1 MLDTNTC
8 IYAMKR
14 LEGFQARLPLR
25 DCGISIVVLGE
36 LEWGACLSDR
46 RKESLAAVRDFVGAV
61 QLDDLDAEV
70 ARQYGQLRAYLR
82 SIGQPI
88 GPNDLW
94 IAAHAL
100 ARDVPLV
107 THNLGEFQRV
117 PSLSVETWM
126 AAQERRRLD
135 EPAT

>member
-14 LEGFQARLPLR
+14 VEGFKERLPLHN
-25 DCGISIVVLGE
+25 CGVSIIVLGE
-36 LEWGACLSDR
+36 LEWGAWLSDR
-46 RKESLAAVRDFVGAV
+46 MDQSLAAVRDFVGAV
-61 QLDDLDAEV
+61 QVVDLDADV
-70 ARQYGQLRAYLR
+70 AREYGQLRAHLR

-100 ARDVPLV
+100 AHDVPLV
-107 THNLGEFQRV
+107 THNLSEFRRV
-117 PSLSVETWM
+117 PGLSVETWM
-126 AAQERRRLD
+126 TRAG
-135 EPAT
+135 